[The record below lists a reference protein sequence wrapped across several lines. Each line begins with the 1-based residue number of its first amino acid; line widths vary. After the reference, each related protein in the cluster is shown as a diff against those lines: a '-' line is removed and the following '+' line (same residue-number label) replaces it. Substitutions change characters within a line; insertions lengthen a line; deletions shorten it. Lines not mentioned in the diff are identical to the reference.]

1 MTNYCGYMGRV
12 ALLDLSARK
21 SEDYLWTD
29 LDREKYIG
37 GKAMASK
44 ILYDNLTGK
53 ETAFDPENLIV
64 IATGPLTG
72 TGAPSSNR
80 FDISSLSP
88 LTGIT
93 ASSNCG
99 GNFGHYLKKAGFDA
113 LIIRGKCESPT
124 WVEIENGEF
133 RFHDADGLW
142 GLKVS
147 ETQEALQ
154 RTLDAAHGKSVRCG
168 MVAIGPAGENRVRYA
183 SVMSGERASG
193 RAGMGAVFGS
203 KNLKAITAAGDAVP
217 GVFDKEK
224 AAAHRKN
231 GSAPSAPIR

>member
-1 MTNYCGYMGRV
+1 MTDYCGYMGKV
-12 ALLDLSARK
+12 LLLDLSTGRT
-21 SEDYLWTD
+21 ENYIWTD

-44 ILYDNLTGK
+44 ILYDNLTGAEK
-53 ETAFDPENLIV
+53 PFDPENLIV

-99 GNFGHYLKKAGFDA
+99 GNFGLYLKKAGLDA
-113 LIIRGKCESPT
+113 LIIRGKCETLS
-124 WVEIENGEF
+124 WLEIDNGEF
-133 RFHDADGLW
+133 IFHNAQELRDLKCGETQAALQEKLNAEHGK
-142 GLKVS
+142 KVS
-147 ETQEALQ
+147 
-154 RTLDAAHGKSVRCG
+154 CG
-168 MVAIGPAGENRVRYA
+168 MICIGPAGENLVRFA
-183 SVMSGERASG
+183 SVISGERAAG

-203 KNLKAITAAGDAVP
+203 KNLKGITAAGDAIP
-217 GVFDKEK
+217 SIYDREG
-224 AAAHRKN
+224 AAAHRKKWVN
-231 GSAPSAPIR
+231 DIRRHP